1 MKPAVAALLL
11 QVAAFPLTLAMTWLL
26 ATAGIPM
33 SYLSVALI
41 QGLVAAG
48 LSWWRGLASWW
59 RAIQL
64 LFPVALFGAFQLAIP
79 PLAFLAVF
87 LFLLLLYWSTYRT
100 QVPYYPSNRRVWKA
114 VAGLLPDK
122 QAVRVIDIGS
132 GLGGLVLDLARRS
145 PAIEATGIELA
156 PLPWLASRLR
166 ARLARS
172 RARFIRGDYN
182 GLNFGEFDLVFAYL
196 SPAALDALWRKA
208 AREMRPGSLLLSY
221 EFNID
226 DRSPDRIV
234 YPTEGGPALHIWHF

>member
-1 MKPAVAALLL
+1 
-11 QVAAFPLTLAMTWLL
+11 MTWLL

-196 SPAALDALWRKA
+196 SPAAMDALWRKA